1 MKNSEKNKV
10 HQRKRNLIILVI
22 LIILVTI
29 LGGGYYFWNQN
40 ASETG
45 NGISEEGAKGQAE
58 TDENTDR
65 QEESHDE

>member
-29 LGGGYYFWNQN
+29 LGADTISGIRMLQKQ
-40 ASETG
+40 ETVFQKK
-45 NGISEEGAKGQAE
+45 APKV
-58 TDENTDR
+58 R
-65 QEESHDE
+65 Q

>member
-40 ASETG
+40 ASKQETVFQKK
-45 NGISEEGAKGQAE
+45 APKV
-58 TDENTDR
+58 R
-65 QEESHDE
+65 Q